1 MLKVY
6 HMEKQILLVKTVS
19 VTWERHTGFQV
30 VGRKI
35 IVCINFPCFFKS
47 KGLSGIKVRESS
59 SLGGHV
65 PLLKDTV

>member
-6 HMEKQILLVKTVS
+6 HMEKQILLGKTVS

-30 VGRKI
+30 VGGRIK
-35 IVCINFPCFFKS
+35 VFINLPLFFKS

-59 SLGGHV
+59 PLGGHL
-65 PLLKDTV
+65 PLLKYIV